1 MTEFF
6 VQTEESVK
14 IRKCDL
20 EGFKTMEGLDPD
32 APAPGPS
39 DLPHQELMPGVP
51 QQDGGSVPAPMVAET
66 KDNLDK
72 FVESLHKKASAA
84 TVWVTSLE
92 PPNLEKPND
101 KQKAFL
107 ACSCHS
113 FSNPQDC
120 T

>member
-14 IRKCDL
+14 IRKSDL
-20 EGFKTMEGLDPD
+20 EGYKTMEGFDPD

-39 DLPHQELMPGVP
+39 DLPQQDLMPGVP
-51 QQDGGSVPAPMVAET
+51 QQDVGSLPAPNRDFAET
-66 KDNLDK
+66 KDNVDK
-72 FVESLHKKASAA
+72 FVESLHKKASQA

-92 PPNLEKPND
+92 PPTLEKPNE

-107 ACSCHS
+107 DCNFHS
-113 FSNPQDC
+113 IAHRI
-120 T
+120 